1 MSKKDEY
8 IESWG
13 KELKN
18 LLSFKSIR
26 TKILFG
32 FSLVI
37 FLVLVLGGFSFY
49 EIKTTNRD
57 TEIIVDHEVQLLIAN
72 EQMSSTL
79 ANRISTAR
87 GYVLYGGDYKERFNE
102 YTEKG
107 KHYEQV
113 VRKIGASQEF
123 DELINRTVEWRQ
135 YVSKEVFE
143 EYEKGNIDIA
153 RQNLAKSDSTVRE
166 LMAGYEKLASDS
178 QDSINRKGKEIIA
191 SGEKTVL
198 YITVVIL
205 LAVVV
210 SITVALITSN
220 VITAPIKKVMERMNL
235 IASGD
240 LSLEPLINHS
250 KDEVGQLVASTNEMN
265 NNVRQLLSEINLVSE
280 SIAGQSEELTQ
291 SANEVNAG
299 SQQIATTMQ
308 ELATGTES
316 QAANASNLSSIMG
329 SFSAT
334 VQEADAN
341 GDLILQASN
350 EVLLMTGEGS
360 QLMESSFNQMT
371 KIDQIM
377 QDAMQKVYGLN
388 TSSQEIS
395 KLISV
400 IKDIADQTNL
410 LALNAAIESA
420 RAGEHGKGFA
430 VVANEVKK
438 LAEQVSAS
446 VSDITNI
453 VTGIQDESNTVTTSL
468 QTGYEEVVQGTSQI
482 KTTSETFEGISAAIN
497 NMSKNIQTVNENLA
511 AITSNSEI
519 MSGSISEI
527 AAISEE
533 SAAGVEQT
541 SASSQQ
547 ISSSMDEVASSSEEL
562 AKQAEKLNGLVM
574 KFKL

>member
-1 MSKKDEY
+1 MQ
-8 IESWG
+8 
-13 KELKN
+13 N
-18 LLSFKSIR
+18 LLSFKSIK

-32 FSLVI
+32 FSIVI
-37 FLVLVLGGFSFY
+37 FLVLLLGGFSFY
-49 EIKTTNRD
+49 QINTTNNE
-57 TEIIVDHEVQLLIAN
+57 TEFIVDHEIQLLIAN

-87 GYVLYGGDYKERFNE
+87 GYVLYGGDYKDRFNE

-107 KHYEQV
+107 KQYEQI
-113 VRKIGASQEF
+113 VREIGASQEF
-123 DELINRTVEWRQ
+123 DELIKRTVEWRQ
-135 YVSKEVFE
+135 YVAKAVFE
-143 EYEKGNIDIA
+143 EYEKGNIEIA
-153 RQNLAKSDSTVRE
+153 RQNLAKTDTTVRE

-178 QDSINRKGKEIIA
+178 QDSINSKGKEIIA
-191 SGEKTVL
+191 TGEKTAL
-198 YITVVIL
+198 YITIVIL

-210 SITVALITSN
+210 SIAVALITSN
-220 VITAPIKKVMERMNL
+220 VIAAPIKKVMERMNL

-240 LSLEPLINHS
+240 LSKEPLINNS

-265 NNVRQLLSEINLVSE
+265 NNVRQLLSDINLVSE

-316 QAANASNLSSIMG
+316 QAANASNLSAIMG
-329 SFSAT
+329 TFSST
-334 VQEADAN
+334 VQEADEN
-341 GDLILQASN
+341 GELILQASN
-350 EVLLMTGEGS
+350 EVLFMTGEGS

-377 QDAMQKVYGLN
+377 QDAMQKVYGLD
-388 TSSQEIS
+388 TKSQEIS
-395 KLISV
+395 KLVSV

-420 RAGEHGKGFA
+420 RAGEHGKGFT

-453 VTGIQDESNTVTTSL
+453 VTGIQNESNIVTKSL

-482 KTTSETFEGISAAIN
+482 KTTSETFEGISAAIK
-497 NMSKNIQTVNENLA
+497 NMSNNILTVTENLA
-511 AITSNSEI
+511 AITANSEI

-547 ISSSMDEVASSSEEL
+547 ISSSMDEVATSSEDL

-574 KFKL
+574 KFRL

>member
-1 MSKKDEY
+1 M
-8 IESWG
+8 
-13 KELKN
+13 KN